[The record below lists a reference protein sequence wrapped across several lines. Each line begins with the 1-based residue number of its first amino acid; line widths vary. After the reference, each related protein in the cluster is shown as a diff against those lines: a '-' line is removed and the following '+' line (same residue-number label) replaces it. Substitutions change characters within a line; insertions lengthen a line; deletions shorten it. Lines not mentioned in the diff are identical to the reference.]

1 MSGTPIAIF
10 DPPTPANAVERTY
23 EEIVNALLAGQR
35 GIGVLAAEPSVAA
48 ILLRTIPISQR
59 LAKFRFLRF
68 TPASPLK
75 LTLENVAFQ
84 AGLDLPHGEV
94 DAAAIFAT
102 LKAHQPASGCTALIV
117 EAAETLSA
125 EALTFFEQVATPSLS
140 AQPMQLVLI
149 GRGSFG
155 ELLQAEQFPQL
166 WSITERA
173 LSVAGAVPDEAR
185 PPAAEEAHHVDT
197 ASFSTYAIAPSYPRV
212 WPKVALGLVV
222 LVAGAALYA
231 MPWFN
236 PVAPPDR
243 KPVVPA
249 VVAPAIVAPV
259 APPVAAA
266 PPLPAKQ
273 LEIAPVVTTPPVEV
287 QAKPA
292 LPPEPSAPLA
302 APSPPN
308 PADGTRQQLRQRFD
322 AFLDKAGRDT
332 ASLTHDQRDALF
344 EKYLA
349 SHPAASTSP

>member
-35 GIGVLAAEPSVAA
+35 GIGVLAAEPSTAA
-48 ILLRTIPISQR
+48 VLLRTIPISQR

-84 AGLDLPHGEV
+84 AGLDLPDGEV

-117 EAAETLSA
+117 EAAETLTA
-125 EALTFFEQVATPSLS
+125 EALTFFEQVATPSPS

-149 GRGSFG
+149 GRGTFG
-155 ELLQAEQFPQL
+155 DLLQAEHFPQL

-173 LSVAGAVPDEAR
+173 LSVAGAVPNEAR
-185 PPAAEEAHHVDT
+185 PPAAEAAHHVDT

-231 MPWFN
+231 TPWFN

-243 KPVVPA
+243 KPIVAPA
-249 VVAPAIVAPV
+249 VVAPVAP
-259 APPVAAA
+259 APVAAA

-273 LEIAPVVTTPPVEV
+273 LEIAPVVTPPPVEV
-287 QAKPA
+287 QAKPT

-302 APSPPN
+302 ASSPPT
-308 PADGTRQQLRQRFD
+308 PADETRQQLRQRFD

-332 ASLTHDQRDALF
+332 VSLTHDQRDALF